1 MKLSTKPASAS
12 NHIGSE
18 PTHPSGPGYSH
29 PFELRDDF
37 FALCFIFAVFLRA
50 LSARSSPRTRSFC
63 SSDASVFTA
72 RAAAPLTSSF
82 SCAAASARRRRE
94 GERGDAPC

>member
-1 MKLSTKPASAS
+1 M
-12 NHIGSE
+12 GSE
-18 PTHPSGPGYSH
+18 HTHPSSRGYSH

-50 LSARSSPRTRSFC
+50 LSARSSARTRSFC

-82 SCAAASARRRRE
+82 SCPTASARWRRRE
-94 GERGDAPC
+94 GGRRDAPC